1 MKYLKHTIALLCFSF
16 MALFVIVMAAIKIT
30 TLFSGSI
37 TSFYSIQLA
46 LEVLLSLGIILWM
59 KREKLPI
66 TFTASKWKWSY
77 LIYFFLIFLLNMMTM
92 WIATIFQ
99 NYIVPAPDDLLPRL
113 PDSVFLQG
121 TGIVV
126 FLKFVQSVMTGPILE
141 ELTCRAYMMN
151 VFFKHSRLHLDV
163 LVSALFFS
171 GLHLAF
177 VFRDPISFLLFFVGG
192 VFLAEIYK
200 KHRDLRLV
208 ILLHAFYLT
217 GNQFG
222 SSSTIIS
229 TGIFWCDKSIGS
241 VVNHLKVLF
250 CRTFFLLWKFVIQ

>member
-1 MKYLKHTIALLCFSF
+1 MFFLYGFICCSNGCDKNYNFIQWKYYF
-16 MALFVIVMAAIKIT
+16 
-30 TLFSGSI
+30 
-37 TSFYSIQLA
+37 FYSIQLA
-46 LEVLLSLGIILWM
+46 LEVFLSLGIILWM

-77 LIYFFLIFLLNMMTM
+77 LIYFLLIFLLNMMTM

-126 FLKFVQSVMTGPILE
+126 FLKFVQSIMTGPILE
-141 ELTCRAYMMN
+141 ELLCRAYVMN
-151 VFFKHSRLHLDV
+151 TFFKNSRFHLDV
-163 LVSALFFS
+163 LVSALLFS

-200 KHRDLRLV
+200 NTGIYDWLSSCMLFTT
-208 ILLHAFYLT
+208 FYLT

-229 TGIFWCDKSIGS
+229 TGIFGVTS
-241 VVNHLKVLF
+241 LLF
-250 CRTFFLLWKFVIQ
+250 Q

>member
-16 MALFVIVMAAIKIT
+16 LALFVVVLVAIKIT

-37 TSFYSIQLA
+37 TLFYSIQLA

-163 LVSALFFS
+163 LVSALFF
-171 GLHLAF
+171 
-177 VFRDPISFLLFFVGG
+177 FRASSCVCVSRSDLLP
-192 VFLAEIYK
+192 A
-200 KHRDLRLV
+200 
-208 ILLHAFYLT
+208 
-217 GNQFG
+217 
-222 SSSTIIS
+222 
-229 TGIFWCDKSIGS
+229 
-241 VVNHLKVLF
+241 LF
-250 CRTFFLLWKFVIQ
+250 CLRRMAVRNLVAQITTINPRIPSGIQFTFPSMLYSFPF

>member
-16 MALFVIVMAAIKIT
+16 MALFVVVMAAIKIT

-37 TSFYSIQLA
+37 TFFYSIQLA
-46 LEVLLSLGIILWM
+46 LEVFLSLGIILWM

-77 LIYFFLIFLLNMMTM
+77 LIY
-92 WIATIFQ
+92 
-99 NYIVPAPDDLLPRL
+99 YIVPAPDDLLPRL

-126 FLKFVQSVMTGPILE
+126 FLKFVQSIMTGPILE
-141 ELTCRAYMMN
+141 ELLCRAYVMN
-151 VFFKHSRLHLDV
+151 TFFKNSRFHLDV
-163 LVSALFFS
+163 LVSALLFS

-208 ILLHAFYLT
+208 ILLHAFYNFLPYWKP
-217 GNQFG
+217 
-222 SSSTIIS
+222 IW
-229 TGIFWCDKSIGS
+229 IFVYNYIYW
-241 VVNHLKVLF
+241 H
-250 CRTFFLLWKFVIQ
+250 FLV

>member
-16 MALFVIVMAAIKIT
+16 MALFVVVMAAIKIT

-37 TSFYSIQLA
+37 TFFYSIQLA
-46 LEVLLSLGIILWM
+46 LVLFLC
-59 KREKLPI
+59 LPI

-126 FLKFVQSVMTGPILE
+126 FLKFVQSIMTGPILE
-141 ELTCRAYMMN
+141 ELLCRAYVMN
-151 VFFKHSRLHLDV
+151 TFFKNSRFHLDV
-163 LVSALFFS
+163 LVSALLFS

-208 ILLHAFYLT
+208 ILLHAFYNFLPYWKP
-217 GNQFG
+217 
-222 SSSTIIS
+222 IW
-229 TGIFWCDKSIGS
+229 IFVYNYIYW
-241 VVNHLKVLF
+241 H
-250 CRTFFLLWKFVIQ
+250 FLV